1 MHLYF
6 SRLLWWL
13 TSSNLHLYRVHE
25 VSSTRDI
32 VTIFPLTSRAMF
44 CILNDVSNKGGNGDD
59 DDIGNNEKA
68 GCL

>member
-13 TSSNLHLYRVHE
+13 TLSNSHPYGTHE

-32 VTIFPLTSRAMF
+32 VTIFSLTPRTMF
-44 CILNDVSNKGGNGDD
+44 CVLNDVSNEGDD
-59 DDIGNNEKA
+59 GDDGDIDDHEKT
-68 GCL
+68 GC